1 MNRPRQKR
9 RHAHHLVADYESLSS
24 LYRGDKGD
32 TFFTQL
38 MWMATCHSSV
48 YKEVFA
54 TPETLIG
61 FHTDA
66 GASFHLSHLPGVL
79 FGRKEKEKKEK
90 EKKEKRK
97 DFWTVL
103 YSPYPREYLALTGE
117 KLNGPEMIACGLAT
131 HYAPSAI
138 TVAYFRGEFKLL
150 LSCCL
155 FISTSLKHWI
165 ETLDKCFSH
174 GTVEE
179 IIDAL
184 RSSALASFKSS
195 SKAEVSV
202 TFENACANV
211 PTRSVSFHPIPSFLG
226 LPREHLS
233 TSSLTTSTVAGVQVE
248 LVLVLVLV
256 RLQEPVESETARTQ
270 DPWCS
275 STLKRLKEAS
285 PLSLKIREGRF
296 QTLDQCLVREYRMSV
311 QGISG
316 QISNDFCE
324 GIRARMVEKDYAPK
338 WNPPSLEEVSS
349 DMVDQYFSPIS
360 ELEPELELPTT
371 LREAFT

>member
-1 MNRPRQKR
+1 MVTDDPSVIEASLEQYGSLISPANR
-9 RHAHHLVADYESLSS
+9 
-24 LYRGDKGD
+24 
-32 TFFTQL
+32 
-38 MWMATCHSSV
+38 
-48 YKEVFA
+48 
-54 TPETLIG
+54 
-61 FHTDA
+61 
-66 GASFHLSHLPGVL
+66 
-79 FGRKEKEKKEK
+79 
-90 EKKEKRK
+90 
-97 DFWTVL
+97 
-103 YSPYPREYLALTGE
+103 
-117 KLNGPEMIACGLAT
+117 GLLQ
-131 HYAPSAI
+131 
-138 TVAYFRGEFKLL
+138 R
-150 LSCCL
+150 
-155 FISTSLKHWI
+155 I

-184 RSSALASFKSS
+184 
-195 SKAEVSV
+195 
-202 TFENACANV
+202 
-211 PTRSVSFHPIPSFLG
+211 
-226 LPREHLS
+226 
-233 TSSLTTSTVAGVQVE
+233 
-248 LVLVLVLV
+248 
-256 RLQEPVESETARTQ
+256 ESETARTQ

-285 PLSLKIREGRF
+285 PLSLKVCLRSIREGRF

-371 LREAFT
+371 SREAFT